1 MFGSKSKGMF
11 KVIDSDGT
19 EISYQ
24 YIPIKE
30 NPRYTQVEGK
40 SYLCTFLAEIPACGY
55 KVFYAVPNET
65 TIEFPISTDSLDMK
79 FRQLENQFYLIKV
92 SLQGKISIYDKKSG
106 NWYENVCYFEDVGD
120 WGDEY
125 DFSGPNENQTDL
137 KFTSED
143 LNILEILPY
152 IDGPSQKTLVI
163 RGNLNLPTSLT
174 EDRYS
179 RENYLVSNPINIYI
193 SLYNNIKRIDFRIE
207 LGNFSKDHII
217 RVLFPSKLITNTVEC
232 DGHFYVITRDIDL
245 PTADKWVQK
254 PLPTNHQKDFISVTD
269 GMTTFAV
276 LNKGLPEY
284 EAIKNDDNTLTL
296 AITLLRSVE
305 WLSRHDFATRKSNAG
320 PDLNTP
326 EAQCLGKHTFN
337 LSVVIEDKSNWLE
350 ADIHKRGK
358 EFNNPLKLIFPSMA
372 RSSLRVSDRVVLIP
386 FGILSYESVFISGT
400 RKIELEAFL
409 PTELS
414 FLEVDNA
421 NVFLS
426 ALKKSEEE
434 DYVIIR
440 VYNVSSDTQTA
451 EFKFYEK
458 LEVSEAELV
467 NLLEETPINPIKASI
482 NSFHDNIVNI
492 NIDPHVIATFKL
504 KIKKKM

>member
-1 MFGSKSKGMF
+1 
-11 KVIDSDGT
+11 
-19 EISYQ
+19 
-24 YIPIKE
+24 
-30 NPRYTQVEGK
+30 
-40 SYLCTFLAEIPACGY
+40 IPACGY
-55 KVFYAVPNET
+55 KVFYVVPNET
-65 TIEFPISTDSLDMK
+65 TTEPPISTDTFNMK
-79 FRQLENQFYLIKV
+79 FRGLENQFYLIKV
-92 SLQGKISIYDKKSG
+92 SLQGIISIYDKKGG

-137 KFTSED
+137 KFTTED

-152 IDGPSQKTLVI
+152 IDGPTQKTLVI
-163 RGNLNLPTSLT
+163 RGNLNLPASLT

-179 RENYLVSNPINIYI
+179 RENYLLSNPINIYI

-207 LGNFSKDHII
+207 LGNNSKDHRI
-217 RVLFPSKLITNTVEC
+217 RVLFPSKLITNTVKC
-232 DGHFYVITRDIDL
+232 DGHFYVISRDIDL
-245 PTADKWVQK
+245 PAAVNWAQK

-269 GMTTFAV
+269 EKTTYAV

-284 EAIKNDDNTLTL
+284 EAIKNNDNTLTL

-337 LSVVIEDKSNWLE
+337 LSVVIEDKSNWIE
-350 ADIHKRGK
+350 AGIHKRGK

-372 RSSLRVSDRVVLIP
+372 RSSLRVSDKVILIP
-386 FGILSYESVFISGT
+386 FGLISYETVFVSGT
-400 RKIELEAFL
+400 RKVELEAFL

-414 FLEVDNA
+414 FLEIDNA
-421 NVFLS
+421 KVILS

-434 DYVIIR
+434 DFVIIR
-440 VYNVSSDTQTA
+440 VYNISPESQTT

-458 LEVSEAELV
+458 LHIFEAKIV
-467 NLLEETPINPIKASI
+467 NLLEEAPINPIKASI
-482 NSFHDNIVNI
+482 NFFQDNII
-492 NIDPHVIATFKL
+492 NITINPHVIATLKL
-504 KIKKKM
+504 KFKKKI